1 MWQAPHHKQMPTEQ
15 YTNVWYPKYNIDSY
29 HKRGIYGQDV
39 SVYVIDTGLT
49 NTTDTLA
56 NVQERHVGQP
66 NQKTKAHGSF
76 VASILAASPK
86 QGHSG
91 IAPEAKIYVNDVS
104 NASGTI
110 YTSSL
115 TKAIQDA
122 VDLSVDIISI
132 SLGTTVYDK
141 SLEHAVKRAIDHDI
155 LVFAAAGNCSCRTY
169 EFPAACDHA
178 ISVASIDQY
187 GNPSP
192 FNTRN
197 DAVAVFA
204 PGQNIIVP
212 GTKDKLS
219 GTSFATPF
227 ASGLVALELSKRRQH
242 ERHATMSRSEAISF
256 LRTSLELDCERHSYA
271 RNVCDGPAIPVGPN
285 ESSGLFG
292 FLLVFL
298 GGAIVGLYL
307 TAWIHRK
314 LPKDTG
320 LSGGATYAPGPLT
333 WFNLK

>member
-1 MWQAPHHKQMPTEQ
+1 MPTEQ
-15 YTNVWYPKYNIDSY
+15 YTHVWYPKYNIDRY
-29 HKRGIYGQDV
+29 HKDDIRGQNV

-49 NTTDTLA
+49 NTTETLS
-56 NVQERHVGQP
+56 NVQERHA
-66 NQKTKAHGSF
+66 KEKSSSTKAHGSF

-86 QGHSG
+86 HGHSG
-91 IAPEAKIYVNDVS
+91 IAPEAKIYLNDVS

-110 YTSSL
+110 YTSAL
-115 TKAIQDA
+115 TKAIHDA

-141 SLEHAVKRAIDHDI
+141 ALENAVKRAIDHDI

-178 ISVASIDQY
+178 ISVASIDQH

-227 ASGLVALELSKRRQH
+227 ASGLVTLELSKRRQH
-242 ERHATMSRSEAISF
+242 ERASTMTRTEAIEF
-256 LRTSLELDCERHSYA
+256 LRSALDLNCERHSYA
-271 RNVCDGPAIPVGPN
+271 RNVCEGPALPLAN
-285 ESSGLFG
+285 ESSGLFA

-298 GGAIVGLYL
+298 GGAILGLYT
-307 TAWIHRK
+307 TAWIHKK
-314 LPKDTG
+314 LPKQTT
-320 LSGGATYAPGPLT
+320 LSGGAVYAPGPLT
-333 WFNLK
+333 WFHMT